1 MLSIFTT
8 KFKGLHKN
16 GAPLDLLA
24 TWRKTFDKASERET
38 TLFQKM
44 YCDEWFEFNTPQ
56 MSLTAEAIVGKYR
69 LRFMATLLGD
79 ESPTPLRRSDG
90 FDIWTKEIP
99 RVGHKFPMPARNLR
113 KLHEIYEN
121 PRLKEADK
129 VRQIEKTLKHD
140 VQDAYLG
147 CKDVMDF
154 IILTVMSN
162 WGVCQ
167 FTPDVNNPGGRR
179 YEVDYLMGES
189 NKIMSAFNWTT
200 ANTKAGKIVPILFL
214 AMLCADLR
222 QRGIEPGEILMSQDL
237 YFWLRMD
244 QTTRL
249 LAHGSDKQAQIVK
262 ESELTALLEENQI
275 PKVTVITRKFGIDRD
290 GVRKTLEPWNHNF
303 IAIKPAG
310 KIGEIQPAIEDSE
323 LIPEKDVD
331 YIDAGNGIRI
341 AKWCT
346 GESTNQVA
354 AEYTQGSGRLL
365 PLITEIDAIIC
376 VQVRG
381 MVEKVV
387 PADEQGNER
396 MYWTKYEYE
405 NGVAPT
411 VDNSETLEEG

>member
-1 MLSIFTT
+1 MLSIFTER
-8 KFKGLHKN
+8 FKGLHKN

-69 LRFMATLLGD
+69 LRFMATLIGD

-99 RVGHKFPMPARNLR
+99 RVGHKFPMPARDLR
-113 KLHEIYEN
+113 KLLEIYEN
-121 PRLKEADK
+121 PRLKEAEK

-140 VQDAYLG
+140 MQDAYLG

-154 IILTVMSN
+154 IILTVFSN

-179 YEVDYLMGES
+179 YEVDYQMSEG
-189 NKIMSAFNWTT
+189 NKLMSAFNWTT
-200 ANTKAGKIVPILFL
+200 ANTKAGKVVPILML
-214 AMLCADLR
+214 AMICADLR

-237 YFWLRMD
+237 YFWLKMD
-244 QTTRL
+244 PTTRL
-249 LAHGSDKQAQIVK
+249 LAHGSDKQAQVVT
-262 ESELTALLEENQI
+262 ESEMQALLAENKI
-275 PKVTVITRKFGIDRD
+275 PKVTEITRKFAIDRD
-290 GVRKTLEPWNHNF
+290 GVRKTLNPWNANF
-303 IAIKPAG
+303 IGIKPAG

-323 LIPEKDVD
+323 LIEEKDVD
-331 YIDAGNGIRI
+331 YINAGNGIRI

-354 AEYTQGSGRLL
+354 AEYTQGSARMI
-365 PLITEIDAIIC
+365 PLFTEIDACIC
-376 VQVRG
+376 LQVRG
-381 MVEKVV
+381 ITEKEV
-387 PADEQGNER
+387 PADDQGNER
-396 MYWTKYEYE
+396 SYWTKYEYE
-405 NGVAPT
+405 NGVAPSL
-411 VDNSETLEEG
+411 DAIPEG

>member
-8 KFKGLHKN
+8 RFKGLHKN

-38 TLFQKM
+38 ALFQKM

-69 LRFMATLLGD
+69 LRFMATLIGD

-99 RVGHKFPMPARNLR
+99 RVGHKFPMPARDLR
-113 KLHEIYEN
+113 KLMEVYEN
-121 PRLKEADK
+121 PRLKEAEK
-129 VRQIEKTLKHD
+129 VRQIEKTLRHD
-140 VQDAYLG
+140 MQDAYLG

-154 IILTVMSN
+154 IVLSAFSN

-167 FTPDVNNPGGRR
+167 FTPDVNNPGGRK
-179 YEVDYLMGES
+179 YEVDYLMGEQ
-189 NKIMSAFNWTT
+189 NKLMSAFNWTT
-200 ANTKAGKIVPILFL
+200 ANTKAGKVVPILVL
-214 AMLCADLR
+214 ATICAELR
-222 QRGIEPGEILMSQDL
+222 QRGIVPGEILMSQDL

-244 QTTRL
+244 PTTRL
-249 LAHGSDKQAQIVK
+249 LAHGTDKQAQTVK

-275 PKVTVITRKFGIDRD
+275 PKITVVTRKFAIDRD

-303 IAIKPAG
+303 IAIKPEG

-331 YIDAGNGIRI
+331 YMDAGNGIRI

-346 GESTNQVA
+346 GESTNQAA

-376 VQVRG
+376 MQVRG
-381 MVEKVV
+381 ITEKAV
-387 PADEQGNER
+387 PDVDGNER
-396 MYWTKYEYE
+396 FYWTKYEYE

-411 VDNSETLEEG
+411 QDAIPEG